1 IPNISQVSDLPI
13 KNSSSKSKGS
23 KPTGIP
29 NISVVDKL
37 PIPGKG
43 DDDDDKADSDESDTS
58 SAAGQLSWN
67 RLHMAIPVV
76 SAIVV
81 PYVISLLF

>member
-1 IPNISQVSDLPI
+1 NVNYEYNFIGYFDHYYSHHYQAYKQHVNYHNNYGNQRH
-13 KNSSSKSKGS
+13 SSKSKGS

-43 DDDDDKADSDESDTS
+43 DDDDNKEDSDESDTS
-58 SAAGQLSWN
+58 
-67 RLHMAIPVV
+67 
-76 SAIVV
+76 
-81 PYVISLLF
+81 